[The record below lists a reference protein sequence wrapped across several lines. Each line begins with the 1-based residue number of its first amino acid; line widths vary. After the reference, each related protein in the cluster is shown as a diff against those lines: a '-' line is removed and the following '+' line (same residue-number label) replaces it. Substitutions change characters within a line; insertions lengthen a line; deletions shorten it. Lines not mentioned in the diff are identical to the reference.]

1 MKCSNKDNTPQRVCR
16 FLSRYHT
23 GMNNAASSKTLE
35 AAFHIRGSELR
46 RIVNTLRCDGFP
58 ICSDKNG
65 YYYAACESEIHA
77 TVAQLN
83 SRISKISGAKDGML
97 SHTDKSKIQK

>member
-1 MKCSNKDNTPQRVCR
+1 MRTSKNDDNSIKVNRY
-16 FLSRYHT
+16 LSRYHT
-23 GMNNAASSKTLE
+23 GTNNAASSKTLE

-46 RIVNTLRCDGFP
+46 RIVNKLRCDGFP

-65 YYYAACESEIHA
+65 YYFAACESEIHA

-97 SHTDKSKIQK
+97 SHTDKSKICK